1 MKKERVKKVLEEME
15 NQGIDQ
21 LLVTDPTSIYYL
33 TGHFEN
39 PWERFWAFYVN
50 RDGSYRVIANRLFSL
65 TEIDDADIL
74 WYSDGESAVEKFRP
88 LVDGAQTLSV
98 DGTMAAKF
106 LLEMMEK
113 KVAAGYR
120 DGSEVMKRVRACKDS
135 HEQEK
140 MADVSEINDAAMAEF
155 QKLIR
160 EGVTELDIAD
170 AMLKIYKSLGADG
183 YSFEPLIAFGANA
196 ALGHHAP
203 DKTVL
208 KKGDCL
214 LFDVGCKKDGY
225 CADMTRTFFFGE
237 PDEESRK
244 VYETVLA
251 AQKAAEAVIRPG
263 IALKEIDKVARD
275 IITEAG
281 YGAYFTHRLGH
292 FIGYDVHEAGDVSPT
307 SDIIARPGMVFSI
320 EPGVYLPGK
329 VGVRIE
335 DLVIVTE
342 DGVRILNHYP
352 KELQVIS

>member
-1 MKKERVKKVLEEME
+1 MNKERVKKVLEEME

-88 LVDGAQTLSV
+88 LVDGAQTFSV

-140 MADVSEINDAAMAEF
+140 MADVSEINDAAMTEF

-208 KKGDCL
+208 KKGDCVL
-214 LFDVGCKKDGY
+214 LDVGCKKDGY

-263 IALKEIDKVARD
+263 IALKEVDKVARD

-292 FIGYDVHEAGDVSPT
+292 FIGYDVHEDGDVSPT
-307 SDIIARPGMVFSI
+307 TDIIARPGMVFSI
-320 EPGVYLPGK
+320 EPGAYLPGK

>member
-263 IALKEIDKVARD
+263 IALKEVDKVARD